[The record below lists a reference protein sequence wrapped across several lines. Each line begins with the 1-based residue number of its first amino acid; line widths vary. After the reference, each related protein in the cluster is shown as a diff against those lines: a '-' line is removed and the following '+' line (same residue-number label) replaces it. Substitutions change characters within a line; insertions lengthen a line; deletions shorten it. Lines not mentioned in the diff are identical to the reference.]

1 MSNFIFCSKHIS
13 EQLDVKFFG
22 NNNCFS
28 VYESFRQNFVLGFIE
43 SKLELMIV
51 EELPNYQKLNYK
63 KI

>member
-51 EELPNYQKLNYK
+51 EELF
-63 KI
+63 